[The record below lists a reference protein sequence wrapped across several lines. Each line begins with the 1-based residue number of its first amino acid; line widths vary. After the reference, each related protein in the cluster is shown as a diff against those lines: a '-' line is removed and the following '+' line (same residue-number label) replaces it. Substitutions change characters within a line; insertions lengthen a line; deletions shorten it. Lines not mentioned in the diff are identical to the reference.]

1 MRGWIAV
8 PVSLRLNPFSQGPAG
23 GRGIGNRPGG
33 RGREQE
39 RDMRNRMRMLQ
50 AATALLYMGPLLGGL
65 AGYGPALVVPFI
77 SIFMLWLVL
86 LRPHRWPQEAREWLT
101 LPAWG
106 AALTLLL
113 SQTLFVAVLFGV
125 GRGIG
130 GVMGFLPMFH
140 PLLPVAV
147 SFLAL
152 PLMRLV
158 WNPELALETDETIDE
173 VIGRARLRR
182 GGAKPPAP
190 VADDALAGL
199 LAISEA
205 AGDEAEVMVEHL
217 DRFLDTGDVWA
228 RLAALTDV
236 LHGTPAGQHG
246 ALRIAVILRA
256 TDPCPQPEGAV
267 PGELRTA
274 FAAAGAAPDLLALLA
289 VRGAALLRRLPA
301 AAGHFPPARLVAD
314 LAADCGEEAAARALR
329 NLAAAL
335 RAHEEAAVP
344 GEKPVRPATR
354 VYAPGAV
361 PTARGA

>member
-1 MRGWIAV
+1 
-8 PVSLRLNPFSQGPAG
+8 
-23 GRGIGNRPGG
+23 
-33 RGREQE
+33 
-39 RDMRNRMRMLQ
+39 MRNRMRMLQ

-65 AGYGPALVVPFI
+65 AGYGPALVVPFV

-101 LPAWG
+101 FPAWG

-125 GRGIG
+125 GRGLG

-158 WNPELALETDETIDE
+158 WNPELSLESDETIDE
-173 VIGRARLRR
+173 LIIRARRS
-182 GGAKPPAP
+182 GARPPAP
-190 VADDALAGL
+190 VADDALALL
-199 LAISEA
+199 LALSNRV
-205 AGDEAEVMVEHL
+205 GDEAEVMVGHL

-228 RLAALTDV
+228 RLAALTEALD
-236 LHGTPAGQHG
+236 GAPPGQHE

-256 TDPCPQPEGAV
+256 TDPCPQPECAV

-289 VRGAALLRRLPA
+289 VRGAALLRRIPGA
-301 AAGHFPPARLVAD
+301 AAHFPPARVVAD
-314 LAADCGEEAAARALR
+314 LAADCAGDAAVRALDT
-329 NLAAAL
+329 LAAAL
-335 RAHEEAAVP
+335 RAHEEASVP
-344 GEKPVRPATR
+344 EEKPLRAAAAAAPRVFAPAPLP
-354 VYAPGAV
+354 A
-361 PTARGA
+361 ARGA